1 MYSKLVE
8 KQIRNNYNSDQ
19 ANDILNPE
27 KYTVLTE
34 SELMEFIKGG
44 FNEFSEG
51 FDVLDFMDFID
62 VYDLQWYKL
71 HDNFESLFYKFIESD
86 HGIYYDLE
94 NCDTLFSNLVTEQ
107 NLYIVKLKEN
117 R

>member
-8 KQIRNNYNSDQ
+8 TQIKNSFNDQ
-19 ANDILNPE
+19 KASEILNPE

-34 SELMEFIKGG
+34 NELMEFIKGG

-51 FDVLDFMDFID
+51 FDVLDFLDFMD
-62 VYDLQWYKL
+62 VVDLQHYKL
-71 HDNFESLFYKFIESD
+71 YHNFESLFYKFIESD
-86 HGIYYDLE
+86 QGIYYDYGKS
-94 NCDTLFSNLVTEQ
+94 DTIFSDQVTEQ

-117 R
+117 K